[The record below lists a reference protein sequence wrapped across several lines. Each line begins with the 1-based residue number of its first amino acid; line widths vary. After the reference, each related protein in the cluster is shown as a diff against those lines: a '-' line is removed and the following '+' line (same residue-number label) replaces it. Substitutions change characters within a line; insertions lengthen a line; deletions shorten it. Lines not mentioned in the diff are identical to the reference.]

1 MGKNSNSI
9 KRKARRNRSPF
20 VRRLRRNFKLGINF
34 FKGKGKKLGTKTA
47 LVGTAAVLASG
58 GIGYGTKE
66 YNEQNKEEKTKAEA
80 SFDEK
85 KDINLNDILKDEDDM
100 IFARPEYASSIIN
113 DQLVR
118 EDGYDYTLAKAPH
131 KYERDEIVEEK
142 EQEQI
147 QPTQPA
153 QTEPIQAEPLQTE
166 PVQTEPE
173 QTEPVQ
179 TEPVYTAPEQ
189 TEAVQTAPVQP
200 EQPQTQPEQTEP
212 APTNS
217 NLSNGENFANEK
229 DDVGT
234 SSVNDFYNPNAN
246 GSLENN
252 GIIEE
257 GFIQDDKIKEQIEE
271 DKKEHEEIIEENKE
285 IENKVPTTEIQET
298 PQETEP
304 PTLPSTGEEVEEP
317 TAAPVK
323 PEEMPTIEEP
333 EHEEIEV
340 TIPEEE
346 INNMDNFGDPE
357 PSTQDIQETEA
368 QTQTQIET
376 QAQVIETQET
386 TQDANSSNV
395 PAEES
400 LEGKV
405 APENNTKQNSLR
417 EQLKGMTNLP
427 GEEKTTKQEEKYAQE
442 KTNVTKEQ
450 ETLDEQIK

>member
-20 VRRLRRNFKLGINF
+20 VRKLRRNFKLGINF

-47 LVGTAAVLASG
+47 LVGTAAVLAGG
-58 GIGYGTKE
+58 GIGYGIKQYE
-66 YNEQNKEEKTKAEA
+66 EQNKEEKAKAEA

-113 DQLVR
+113 DQLSR
-118 EDGYDYTLAKAPH
+118 EDGYDYTLAKAPR
-131 KYERDEIVEEK
+131 KYERNEIVEEK

-153 QTEPIQAEPLQTE
+153 QTEPVQAELVQTPPAQTE
-166 PVQTEPE
+166 TAPTVSA
-173 QTEPVQ
+173 Q
-179 TEPVYTAPEQ
+179 TEPVYTEPEQ
-189 TEAVQTAPVQP
+189 TV
-200 EQPQTQPEQTEP
+200 P
-212 APTNS
+212 APTNP
-217 NLSNGENFANEK
+217 NLSNGENFANKK

-252 GIIEE
+252 GIIKE
-257 GFIQDDKIKEQIEE
+257 GFTQDDKIKEQINEA
-271 DKKEHEEIIEENKE
+271 KKEDEKITEEKEEIG
-285 IENKVPTTEIQET
+285 NKVPTTEIQET
-298 PQETEP
+298 PQETEL

-323 PEEMPTIEEP
+323 PEDMPTIEEP
-333 EHEEIEV
+333 EQEEIEV

-346 INNMDNFGDPE
+346 INDMDNFGDPE

-376 QAQVIETQET
+376 QAQVIETQ
-386 TQDANSSNV
+386 DVNSSNV

-400 LEGKV
+400 LEGKI
-405 APENNTKQNSLR
+405 APENLENNMKHDPLR
-417 EQLKGMTNLP
+417 AQLKEMTNLP
-427 GEEKTTKQEEKYAQE
+427 GEEGDTKQEEKSAQE
-442 KTNVTKEQ
+442 KTKETEEQ
-450 ETLDEQIK
+450 EKSDEQIK

>member
-147 QPTQPA
+147 QSPQPA
-153 QTEPIQAEPLQTE
+153 QTEPVQAELIQTPPAQTE
-166 PVQTEPE
+166 
-173 QTEPVQ
+173 
-179 TEPVYTAPEQ
+179 
-189 TEAVQTAPVQP
+189 PVQP

-212 APTNS
+212 APTNP

-323 PEEMPTIEEP
+323 PEDMPTIEEP
-333 EHEEIEV
+333 EQEEIEV

-346 INNMDNFGDPE
+346 INDMDNFGDPE

-427 GEEKTTKQEEKYAQE
+427 GEEGNTKQEEKSAQE

>member
-20 VRRLRRNFKLGINF
+20 VRKLRRNFKLGINF

-85 KDINLNDILKDEDDM
+85 KDINLNDILKNEDDM

-113 DQLVR
+113 DQLSR
-118 EDGYDYTLAKAPH
+118 EDGYDYTLAKAPR
-131 KYERDEIVEEK
+131 KYERNEIVEEK

-147 QPTQPA
+147 QSPQPA
-153 QTEPIQAEPLQTE
+153 QTEPVQAELIQTPPAQTE
-166 PVQTEPE
+166 
-173 QTEPVQ
+173 
-179 TEPVYTAPEQ
+179 
-189 TEAVQTAPVQP
+189 PVQP

-212 APTNS
+212 APTNP

-252 GIIEE
+252 GIIKE
-257 GFIQDDKIKEQIEE
+257 GFTQDDKIKEQINEA
-271 DKKEHEEIIEENKE
+271 KKEDEKITEEKEEMG
-285 IENKVPTTEIQET
+285 NKVPTTEIQET

-323 PEEMPTIEEP
+323 PEDMPTIEEP
-333 EHEEIEV
+333 EQEEIEV

-346 INNMDNFGDPE
+346 INDMDNFGDPE

-376 QAQVIETQET
+376 QAQVIETQ
-386 TQDANSSNV
+386 DVNSSNV

-400 LEGKV
+400 LEGKI
-405 APENNTKQNSLR
+405 APENLENNMKHDPLR
-417 EQLKGMTNLP
+417 AQLKEMTNLP
-427 GEEKTTKQEEKYAQE
+427 GEEGNTKQEEKSAQE
-442 KTNVTKEQ
+442 KTKETEEQ
-450 ETLDEQIK
+450 EKSDEQIK